1 MKKNRIILLFITLIF
16 VLSFTFGVFAKEGGP
31 PYTVGLSNGP
41 FTHSWRVQMIESVQQ
56 EFELYKEQGLVDK
69 LIIQNAGPDV
79 NTQIAQIR
87 NLIASDV
94 DLLLINPNSS
104 TALNPVMEEAQ
115 EAGITVVVYDMPIDN
130 EKVLDVF
137 MNQDWWMAPLTE
149 WFCEKLGGKGNIVYI
164 SGIADQP
171 GNIERDVS
179 AEKVLAKYPDI
190 KLLAKA
196 NGNWDQA
203 AAQQVMSDLLA
214 SFPQIDGV
222 LTQDGMT
229 LGIIRAFEAAGREI
243 PVVTGETQIAFIKKW
258 KEMKDAVDFD
268 TVGIVNPPGYV
279 NNALG
284 IGLRLLQGKKLKDE
298 VLVNGHIIY
307 TKPNLIVDNNNIDEI
322 YDQYKDWADSYYVN
336 SWYSQEELD
345 TLFE

>member
-1 MKKNRIILLFITLIF
+1 MKSFLTKIIFVVFVLVLIF
-16 VLSFTFGVFAKEGGP
+16 SVSAFAKKGG

-41 FTHSWRVQMIESVQQ
+41 FTHSWRVQMIESIQQ
-56 EFELYKEQGLVDK
+56 EFEFYKEKGLVDK

-87 NLIASDV
+87 NLITSGI

-104 TALNPVMEEAQ
+104 TALNPVIEEAQ
-115 EAGITVVVYDMPIDN
+115 EAGVLVVVYDMPVDN
-130 EKVLDVF
+130 NKVINVY
-137 MNQDWWMAPLTE
+137 MNQEWWMTPLTE
-149 WFCEKLGGKGNIVYI
+149 WFCKQINYKGNIVYI

-171 GNIERDVS
+171 GNIMRDE
-179 AEKVLAKYPDI
+179 AADKVLAQYPDI

-229 LGIIRAFEAAGREI
+229 LGIIRAFEAAGRKL

-258 KEMKDAVDFD
+258 KEMKDKEGFD

-284 IGLRLLQGKKLKDE
+284 IGLRLLQGKKLKAE
-298 VLVNGHIIY
+298 ILVDGHVIY
-307 TKPNLIVDNNNIDEI
+307 TKPNLTVDNNNIDQI
-322 YDQYKDWADSYYVN
+322 YEQYKDWADSYYVN

-345 TLFE
+345 ALFE

>member
-1 MKKNRIILLFITLIF
+1 MKKNRIVLLFITLIF
-16 VLSFTFGVFAKEGGP
+16 VLSFTLGVFAKDGEP

-41 FTHSWRVQMIESVQQ
+41 FTHSWRVQMIESIQR
-56 EFELYKEQGLVDK
+56 EFEFYKEQGLVDK

-94 DLLLINPNSS
+94 DLLLVNPNSS

-115 EAGITVVVYDMPIDN
+115 EAGITVIVYDMPIDN

-149 WFCEKLGGKGNIVYI
+149 WFCEKLDGKGNIVYI

-179 AEKVLAKYPDI
+179 ADKILAKYPDI

-258 KEMKDAVDFD
+258 KEMKDAVGFD

-284 IGLRLLQGKKLKDE
+284 IGLRLLQGKKLKDD

-307 TKPNLIVDNNNIDEI
+307 VKPNLIVDNNNIDEI
-322 YDQYKDWADSYYVN
+322 YEQYKDWADSYYVN

-345 TLFE
+345 ALFE